1 MKMSQPIHAA
11 MLVASMNSFALD
23 YVARQSVGGTHLN
36 FFILKQLPVPEPGAF
51 FSLCGWHLGISRAD
65 WILPRVLELTYTA
78 IDMEG
83 FALDIGYHGQPF
95 QWDDERRFGIRAE
108 LDAALF
114 HIYGL
119 ERDDVDYIME
129 TFPIV
134 KRKDIAAHGSYR
146 TKEAILRIYDEIAD
160 AMANG
165 TSYQTHL
172 DPPPANG
179 WVPPIL
185 TELEDGTRVTQA
197 DGSASKAKAATPG
210 SAVRTTVP
218 NELDVN
224 LFSSMA
230 YPSSA
235 VDQTICAAAL
245 SIVEQSGSISS
256 REHLDALLLCT
267 HPDWCKPFLTKADQ
281 DSFQN
286 VLLTAP
292 SELIVSQGQSIRW
305 TECRTY
311 LEQLGG
317 ILIDRSDSAQPI
329 RPTSNA
335 PAAKAALPSGTEAVV
350 RYTLKALDRIRE
362 LRAAPTPP
370 NLSDA
375 ERMVLQAFDAQH
387 REYQL
392 VG

>member
-119 ERDDVDYIME
+119 DRDDVDYIME

-134 KRKDIAAHGSYR
+134 KRKDITSHGSYR
-146 TKEAILRIYDEIAD
+146 TKEAILCIYDEMAHAIA
-160 AMANG
+160 NE
-165 TSYQTHL
+165 TTYQTHL

-179 WVPPIL
+179 WVPP
-185 TELEDGTRVTQA
+185 TFPELA
-197 DGSASKAKAATPG
+197 DGKFAAPVTNRPEVEQVAGVDPG
-210 SAVRTTVP
+210 SIGRSERDRALCAMLLSGIQLQGRMSQVIANQLLSHASNPDLVVLDLPMEHKLAAELSVDLVPASVRTSPIAVEEVSNIILHLRNLEAITVGSP
-218 NELDVN
+218 PEIKPGPK
-224 LFSSMA
+224 FSERRSYFGVSIDDWMRL
-230 YPSSA
+230 A
-235 VDQTICAAAL
+235 V
-245 SIVEQSGSISS
+245 QSFN
-256 REHLDALLLCT
+256 A
-267 HPDWCKPFLTKADQ
+267 
-281 DSFQN
+281 
-286 VLLTAP
+286 TAP
-292 SELIVSQGQSIRW
+292 Q
-305 TECRTY
+305 TE
-311 LEQLGG
+311 
-317 ILIDRSDSAQPI
+317 
-329 RPTSNA
+329 
-335 PAAKAALPSGTEAVV
+335 V
-350 RYTLKALDRIRE
+350 
-362 LRAAPTPP
+362 
-370 NLSDA
+370 DA
-375 ERMVLQAFDAQH
+375 SLTQH
-387 REYQL
+387 E
-392 VG
+392 